1 LPLNYHSYKKYIL
14 PVISPLPLRQIGQ
27 ETILIFINMKHLFHS
42 LLAVAFVLCA
52 GFQQAVAQQMQ
63 FPPLP
68 VDKNVRIGQLDN
80 GLTYYIRHNKLPEN
94 RAEFYIA
101 QKVGSILEEPQQ
113 RGLAHFL
120 EHMAFNGTKN
130 FPGDDKG
137 LGVIPWCETVGIKF
151 GTNLNAYT
159 SIDETV
165 YNISNAPIDRTGVLD
180 SCLLIL
186 HDWSNYILLKDDEID
201 KERGVIREEWRSRN
215 SGILRVYTDLL
226 PTIYPGDKYADCMPI
241 GSIDV
246 INNFPYK
253 DIRDYYHKWYRPDLQ
268 GIVIVGDI
276 DVDAVEAKLK
286 AVFADVQKP
295 VNPAERTYYP
305 VTDNKEPIVAI
316 GTDKEVD
323 DPSIEI
329 YFKQDATPDSE
340 KNNVGYLASQYMT
353 SMISSMLNARL
364 SELVQSANPPFTRAS
379 SYYSDFFVAKTKEA
393 FALSASS
400 KADGIE
406 TALKTLLQETE
417 RARRF
422 GFTESEYARARANY
436 LQSLESAYN
445 EREKTKHGSYVREYV
460 QNFLNGEPIPGIEAE
475 YAMMNQLAPNIP
487 LQAMNMVMQQLVPD
501 SNQVVIIAGPAKE
514 GLKYPTKEEVINL
527 LKGMKDLDLQAYVD
541 KVSDEPLMK
550 EAPKGGKIISEK
562 EGDIYGS
569 TRLVLSNGVTV
580 YVKKTDFKA
589 DEIRMK
595 GTSLG
600 GKSIFPDKDALNFAV
615 MDNVIAVGGLGN
627 FSQVDLTKVLAGK
640 KVSVNAGLGATT
652 ENVFGTC
659 SPKDFE
665 TMMQLTYLTFTA
677 PRKDAEA
684 FESLKNRMKAQLE
697 SAQANPLSSI
707 NDSLQ
712 KAMYNNHPRVVMMK
726 PEMVDQIDY
735 DRILEMYNDRFKDA
749 SDFTFYFVGNIDLET
764 AKPLIAEYLGALPAI
779 NRKETFKD
787 TKMSIRKGVYKNE
800 YAKEQQTPTATIVFL
815 YSGKAPYTLKNDILL
830 SFATQ
835 VLDMVYTEEVREK
848 EGGTY
853 GVNCFGD
860 LQKYPKEQLLLQIVF
875 QTDPAKK
882 DKLAGIV
889 VDELKKLAAEGP
901 SDVHLQKV
909 KEYMLKKYA
918 DNQKENGYWMNNLN
932 DYFYYGMDMTE
943 GYTDIVNSITAKD
956 IQKFVSDLLKQGNEI
971 EVTMTVP
978 NK

>member
-1 LPLNYHSYKKYIL
+1 M
-14 PVISPLPLRQIGQ
+14 ISPLPLRQIGQ

-215 SGILRVYTDLL
+215 SGMLRVYTDLL
-226 PTIYPGDKYADCMPI
+226 PTIYQGDKYADCMPI

-276 DVDAVEAKLK
+276 DVDTVEAKLK

-305 VTDNKEPIVAI
+305 VADNKEPIVAI

-406 TALKTLLQETE
+406 TALKTLLQEAE

-436 LQSLESAYN
+436 LQNLESAYN

-569 TRLVLSNGVTV
+569 TKLVLSNGVTV

-684 FESLKNRMKAQLE
+684 FESFKNRMKAQLE

>member
-1 LPLNYHSYKKYIL
+1 M
-14 PVISPLPLRQIGQ
+14 ISPLPLRQIGQ

-201 KERGVIREEWRSRN
+201 KERGVIREECRSRN
-215 SGILRVYTDLL
+215 CGMLRGYTDLL
-226 PTIYPGDKYADCMPI
+226 PTIYQGDKYADCMPI

-276 DVDAVEAKLK
+276 DVDTVEAKLK

-550 EAPKGGKIISEK
+550 EAPKGGKIISVK

-569 TRLVLSNGVTV
+569 TKLVLSNGVTV
-580 YVKKTDFKA
+580 NVKKTDFKV
-589 DEIRMK
+589 DEICMK
-595 GTSLG
+595 GFCLG
-600 GKSIFPDKDALNFAV
+600 GNSIFPDKDALNFAV

-684 FESLKNRMKAQLE
+684 FESFKNRMKAQLE

>member
-1 LPLNYHSYKKYIL
+1 M
-14 PVISPLPLRQIGQ
+14 ISLLPLRQIGQ

-101 QKVGSILEEPQQ
+101 QKVGSILEDPQQ

-120 EHMAFNGTKN
+120 EHMAFSGTKN

-215 SGILRVYTDLL
+215 SGMLRVYTDLL
-226 PTIYPGDKYADCMPI
+226 PTIYQGDKYADCMPI

-253 DIRDYYHKWYRPDLQ
+253 DIRDYYHKWYRPDRQ

-276 DVDAVEAKLK
+276 DVDTVEAKLK

-353 SMISSMLNARL
+353 SMISSMLDARL

-379 SYYSDFFVAKTKEA
+379 SDYSDFFVAKTKEA

-562 EGDIYGS
+562 ENDIYGS
-569 TRLVLSNGVTV
+569 TKLVLSNGVTV

-684 FESLKNRMKAQLE
+684 FESFKNRMKAQLE

>member
-1 LPLNYHSYKKYIL
+1 M
-14 PVISPLPLRQIGQ
+14 ISPLPLRQIGQ

-215 SGILRVYTDLL
+215 SGMLRVYTDLL
-226 PTIYPGDKYADCMPI
+226 PTIYQGDKYADCMPI

-276 DVDAVEAKLK
+276 DVDTVEAKLK

-460 QNFLNGEPIPGIEAE
+460 QTFLNGEPIPGIEAE

-569 TRLVLSNGVTV
+569 TKLVLSNGVTV

-665 TMMQLTYLTFTA
+665 TMMQLTYLTFTT

-684 FESLKNRMKAQLE
+684 FESFKNRMKAQLE

>member
-1 LPLNYHSYKKYIL
+1 M
-14 PVISPLPLRQIGQ
+14 ISPLPLRQIGQ

-215 SGILRVYTDLL
+215 SGMLRVYTDLL
-226 PTIYPGDKYADCMPI
+226 PTIYQGDKYADCMPI

-276 DVDAVEAKLK
+276 DVDTVEAKLK

-353 SMISSMLNARL
+353 SMISSMLDARL

-379 SYYSDFFVAKTKEA
+379 SDYSDFFVAKTKEA

-514 GLKYPTKEEVINL
+514 GLKYPTKEEVISL

-569 TRLVLSNGVTV
+569 TKLVLSNGVTV

-684 FESLKNRMKAQLE
+684 FESFKNRMKAQLE

>member
-1 LPLNYHSYKKYIL
+1 M
-14 PVISPLPLRQIGQ
+14 ISPLPLRQIGQ

-215 SGILRVYTDLL
+215 SGMLRVYTDLL
-226 PTIYPGDKYADCMPI
+226 PTIYQGDKYADCMPI

-276 DVDAVEAKLK
+276 DVDTVEAKLK

-569 TRLVLSNGVTV
+569 TKLVLSNGVTV

-684 FESLKNRMKAQLE
+684 FESFKNRMKAQLE

-800 YAKEQQTPTATIVFL
+800 YAKEQQTPTVTIVFL

>member
-1 LPLNYHSYKKYIL
+1 
-14 PVISPLPLRQIGQ
+14 
-27 ETILIFINMKHLFHS
+27 MKHLLRGLFI
-42 LLAVAFVLCA
+42 AVLIICCN
-52 GFQQAVAQQMQ
+52 FQSVFAQPMQQM
-63 FPPLP
+63 P

-215 SGILRVYTDLL
+215 SGMLRVYTDLL
-226 PTIYPGDKYADCMPI
+226 PTIYQGDKYADCMPI

-276 DVDAVEAKLK
+276 DVDTVEAKLK

-569 TRLVLSNGVTV
+569 TKLVLSNGVTV

-665 TMMQLTYLTFTA
+665 TMMQLTYLTFTT

-684 FESLKNRMKAQLE
+684 FESFKNRMKAQLE

>member
-1 LPLNYHSYKKYIL
+1 M
-14 PVISPLPLRQIGQ
+14 ISPLPLRQIGQ

-215 SGILRVYTDLL
+215 SGMLRVYTDLL
-226 PTIYPGDKYADCMPI
+226 PTIYQGDKYADCMPI

-276 DVDAVEAKLK
+276 DVDTVEAKLK

-569 TRLVLSNGVTV
+569 TKLVLSNGVTV

-684 FESLKNRMKAQLE
+684 FESFKNRMKAQLE

-749 SDFTFYFVGNIDLET
+749 SDFTFYYVGNIDLET

>member
-1 LPLNYHSYKKYIL
+1 
-14 PVISPLPLRQIGQ
+14 
-27 ETILIFINMKHLFHS
+27 MKHSFRS
-42 LLAVAFVLCA
+42 LLVVAFVLCA
-52 GFQQAVAQQMQ
+52 SFQQAVAQQMQ

>member
-1 LPLNYHSYKKYIL
+1 
-14 PVISPLPLRQIGQ
+14 
-27 ETILIFINMKHLFHS
+27 MKHLLRGLFI
-42 LLAVAFVLCA
+42 AVLIICCN
-52 GFQQAVAQQMQ
+52 FQSVFAQPMQQM
-63 FPPLP
+63 P
-68 VDKNVRIGQLDN
+68 VDKNVRIGKLDN
-80 GLTYYIRHNKLPEN
+80 GLTYYIRHNALPEK
-94 RAEFYIA
+94 RVEFYIA

-120 EHMAFNGTKN
+120 EHMAFNGTKH
-130 FPGDDKG
+130 FPGDETG
-137 LGVIPWCETVGIKF
+137 LGIIPWCETKGIKF

-159 SIDETV
+159 SVDQTV
-165 YNISNAPIDRTGVLD
+165 YNISNVPTENQNVVD

-186 HDWSNYILLKDDEID
+186 HDWSSAINLADKEID

-215 SGILRVYTDLL
+215 SGMLRVYTDLL
-226 PTIYPGDKYADCMPI
+226 PTIYQGDKYADCMPI

-276 DVDAVEAKLK
+276 DVDTVEAKLK

-569 TRLVLSNGVTV
+569 TKLVLSNGVTV

-684 FESLKNRMKAQLE
+684 FESFKNRMKAQLE

>member
-1 LPLNYHSYKKYIL
+1 
-14 PVISPLPLRQIGQ
+14 
-27 ETILIFINMKHLFHS
+27 
-42 LLAVAFVLCA
+42 
-52 GFQQAVAQQMQ
+52 
-63 FPPLP
+63 
-68 VDKNVRIGQLDN
+68 QLDN

-215 SGILRVYTDLL
+215 SGMLRVYTDLL
-226 PTIYPGDKYADCMPI
+226 PTIYQGDKYADCMPI

-276 DVDAVEAKLK
+276 DVDTVEAKLK

-569 TRLVLSNGVTV
+569 TKLVLSNGVTV

-665 TMMQLTYLTFTA
+665 TMMQLTYLTFTT

-684 FESLKNRMKAQLE
+684 FESFKNRMKAQLE

>member
-1 LPLNYHSYKKYIL
+1 M
-14 PVISPLPLRQIGQ
+14 ISLLPLRQIGQ

-215 SGILRVYTDLL
+215 SGMLRVYTDLL
-226 PTIYPGDKYADCMPI
+226 PTIYQGDKYADCMPI

-276 DVDAVEAKLK
+276 DVDTVEAKLK

-305 VTDNKEPIVAI
+305 VADNKEPIVAI

-353 SMISSMLNARL
+353 SMISSMLDARL

-379 SYYSDFFVAKTKEA
+379 SDYSDFFVAKTKEA

-460 QNFLNGEPIPGIEAE
+460 QNFLNGEPIPGIEAK

-487 LQAMNMVMQQLVPD
+487 LQAMNMVMQQRVPD

-514 GLKYPTKEEVINL
+514 GLKYPTKEEVISL

-569 TRLVLSNGVTV
+569 TKLVLSNGVTV

-615 MDNVIAVGGLGN
+615 IDNVIAVGGLGN

-684 FESLKNRMKAQLE
+684 FESFKNRMKAQLE

>member
-1 LPLNYHSYKKYIL
+1 M
-14 PVISPLPLRQIGQ
+14 ISPLPLRQIGQ

-215 SGILRVYTDLL
+215 SGMLRVYTDLL
-226 PTIYPGDKYADCMPI
+226 PTIYQGDKYADCMPI

-276 DVDAVEAKLK
+276 DVDTVEAKLK

-569 TRLVLSNGVTV
+569 TKLVLSNGVTV

-684 FESLKNRMKAQLE
+684 FESFKNRIKAQLE
-697 SAQANPLSSI
+697 RAQANPLSSI

>member
-1 LPLNYHSYKKYIL
+1 M
-14 PVISPLPLRQIGQ
+14 ISPLPLRQIGQ

-215 SGILRVYTDLL
+215 SGMLRVYTDLL
-226 PTIYPGDKYADCMPI
+226 PTIYQGDKYADCMPI

-276 DVDAVEAKLK
+276 DVDTVEAKLK
-286 AVFADVQKP
+286 AVFAEVQKP

-569 TRLVLSNGVTV
+569 TKLVLSNGVTV

-684 FESLKNRMKAQLE
+684 FESFKNRMKAQLE

>member
-1 LPLNYHSYKKYIL
+1 
-14 PVISPLPLRQIGQ
+14 
-27 ETILIFINMKHLFHS
+27 MKHLFRN
-42 LLAVAFVLCA
+42 LLVVALVLCA

-68 VDKNVRIGQLDN
+68 IDKNVRIGKLDN

-137 LGVIPWCETVGIKF
+137 MSIVAWCETVGIKF

-159 SIDETV
+159 SVDETV
-165 YNISNAPIDRTGVLD
+165 YNISNAPVDRPHVLD

-186 HDWSNYILLKDDEID
+186 HDWSNFILLKDDEID

-246 INNFPYK
+246 INNFPYN

-286 AVFADVQKP
+286 ELFADVKKP
-295 VNPAERTYYP
+295 ENPAERIYYS
-305 VTDNKEPIVAI
+305 VADNKEPIVAI

-329 YFKQDATPDSE
+329 FFKHEATPDSL
-340 KNNVGYLASQYMT
+340 KNNVGFMASQYMT

-364 SELVQSANPPFTRAS
+364 SELTQSANPPFTRAY
-379 SYYSDFFVAKTKEA
+379 SYYSNFFVAKTKDA
-393 FALSASS
+393 FGLSASS
-400 KADGIE
+400 KADGIN
-406 TALKTLLQETE
+406 TALTTLLQETE

-436 LQSLESAYN
+436 LQRLESAYN
-445 EREKTKHGSYVREYV
+445 EREKTKHDSYVREYV
-460 QNFLNGEPIPGIEAE
+460 QNFLNGEPIPGIDNEF
-475 YAMMNQLAPNIP
+475 AMMNQLAPNIP
-487 LQAMNMVMQQLVPD
+487 VQALNMVMQQLVPD
-501 SNQVVIIAGPAKE
+501 SNQVVVIAGPEKE
-514 GLKYPTKEEVINL
+514 GLKYPTQQEVVAL

-550 EAPKGGKIISEK
+550 EAPKGGKIVSEK
-562 EGDIYGS
+562 DGDIYGS
-569 TRLVLSNGVTV
+569 TKLVLSNGVTV
-580 YVKKTDFKA
+580 YIKKTDYKA

-600 GKSIFPDKDALNFAV
+600 GKSVFPDKDALNFAV
-615 MDNVIAVGGLGN
+615 MDNVVAVGGLGN
-627 FSQVDLTKVLAGK
+627 FSKVDLTKVLAGK
-640 KVSVNAGLGATT
+640 KASVSAGLGATT
-652 ENVFGTC
+652 ENVFGTS

-665 TMMQLTYLTFTA
+665 TMLQLTYLTFTA
-677 PRKDAEA
+677 PRKDMEA
-684 FESLKNRMKAQLE
+684 FESFKNRTKAELE
-697 SAQANPLSSI
+697 SAQANPLASFG
-707 NDSLQ
+707 DSLQ
-712 KAMYNNHPRVVMMK
+712 KAMYGNHPRVVMMK

-764 AKPLIAEYLGALPAI
+764 AKPLIEQYLGALPAI

-787 TKMSIRKGVYKNE
+787 TKMDIRKGVYKNE
-800 YAKEQQTPTATIVFL
+800 FAKEQQTPTATIVFL
-815 YSGKAPYTLKNDILL
+815 YSGKAPYTIKNNILL
-830 SFATQ
+830 SYMSQ
-835 VLDMVYTEEVREK
+835 ILDMIYTEEVREK

-853 GVNCFGD
+853 GVNCFGN
-860 LQKYPKEQLLLQIVF
+860 LQKYPKEQLLFQIVF
-875 QTDPAKK
+875 QTDPEKK

-889 VDELKKLAAEGP
+889 VDELKKFAAEGP
-901 SDVHLQKV
+901 TEEQMKKV
-909 KEYMLKKYA
+909 TEYMLKKYA
-918 DNQKENGYWMNNLN
+918 DNQKENAYWLNNLN
-932 DYFYYGMDMTE
+932 DYIYYGMDMTK

-956 IQKFVSDLLKQGNEI
+956 VQKFAADLLKQGNEI
-971 EVTMTVP
+971 EVTMTVD
-978 NK
+978 KK

>member
-1 LPLNYHSYKKYIL
+1 M
-14 PVISPLPLRQIGQ
+14 ISPLPLRQIGQ

-487 LQAMNMVMQQLVPD
+487 LQAMNMIMQQLVPD

>member
-1 LPLNYHSYKKYIL
+1 M
-14 PVISPLPLRQIGQ
+14 ISPLPLRQIGQ

-215 SGILRVYTDLL
+215 SGMLRVYTDLL
-226 PTIYPGDKYADCMPI
+226 PTIYQGDKYADCMPI

-276 DVDAVEAKLK
+276 DVDTVEAKLK

-569 TRLVLSNGVTV
+569 TKLVLSNGVTV

-665 TMMQLTYLTFTA
+665 TMMQLTYLTFTT

-684 FESLKNRMKAQLE
+684 FESFKNRMKAQLE

-735 DRILEMYNDRFKDA
+735 DRILEMYNDRYKDA